1 MARTKAVA
9 KAAMAAGKTPRN
21 AVLATKVAQTAVKG
35 PPRHKAK
42 KPHRW
47 RPGVAALRE
56 IRRMQKTTDLLVRK
70 MPFARLARE
79 VAQEFKT
86 DARYSSTGI
95 LATQEAAEAF
105 LVGRHEHANLCAIH
119 AKRVTTMPKD
129 MELARRLASPH
140 EPTSDKQQAA
150 SCISIAI
157 VNGFYSGI
165 PNTLAPLCSTGTLIG
180 SHRYRWQPRHT
191 ASGHK

>member
-9 KAAMAAGKTPRN
+9 KAARAAGKTPRS
-21 AVLATKVAQTAVKG
+21 AVLATKVARTAVKA
-35 PPRHKAK
+35 PSQRKAK

-119 AKRVTTMPKD
+119 AKRVTIMPKD

-140 EPTSDKQQAA
+140 EPTGDE
-150 SCISIAI
+150 
-157 VNGFYSGI
+157 
-165 PNTLAPLCSTGTLIG
+165 
-180 SHRYRWQPRHT
+180 RR
-191 ASGHK
+191 